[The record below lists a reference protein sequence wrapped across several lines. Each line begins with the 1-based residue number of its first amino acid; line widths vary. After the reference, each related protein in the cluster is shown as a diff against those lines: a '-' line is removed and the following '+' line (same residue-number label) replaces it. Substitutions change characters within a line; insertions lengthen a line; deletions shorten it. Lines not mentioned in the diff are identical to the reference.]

1 MRPLPLSYG
10 DLALSAYAAVLALSL
25 LLLAAKRQYPLR
37 RQGIRSGAGMLAFV
51 LACLAG
57 GCQVPIAK
65 ALDWLRS
72 PEEVFLAKACVVA
85 CFLTW
90 FVRLYGYVLLFVI
103 VSSAAPRFPVRVE
116 APPRWWWAVPVG
128 YLLLS
133 LVLAV
138 GLRI

>member
-85 CFLTW
+85 CWTSPV
-90 FVRLYGYVLLFVI
+90 FVDTLSRLFDGKLPFVFRWGHI
-103 VSSAAPRFPVRVE
+103 PQARV
-116 APPRWWWAVPVG
+116 
-128 YLLLS
+128 
-133 LVLAV
+133 
-138 GLRI
+138 